1 MDDYENLKA
10 ICDEIDVLISKE
22 VTATSNEFMMWKNK
36 ASRFLAKKY
45 GDSSYELCEF
55 CKIKFDLDSSDNSA
69 VLNYLFSGRLQVE
82 KCQRSLLFVRSVFE
96 TYLKEMKNE
105 MCDEDIQL
113 QSNQYSKVFIVHGHN
128 GELREAVARLVEKQG
143 IQAIILNER
152 INHGTTII
160 QKLEKYGDVEA
171 AICLF
176 TADDIGKAKS
186 EPNDKKRAR
195 QNVVFEAGYFIGKL
209 GRDNVVI
216 VSEKGIEIPSDMEGI
231 VYTDTD
237 YWKLDILRELKA
249 IGYNIDLNKLMN

>member
-55 CKIKFDLDSSDNSA
+55 CKIKFDLDSSDNSS

-82 KCQRSLLFVRSVFE
+82 KCQRSLLFVKSVFE
-96 TYLKEMKNE
+96 TYLKEMENK
-105 MCDEDIQL
+105 MCDEDTQF

-128 GELREAVARLVEKQG
+128 EMLKQSVARLVEKQG
-143 IQAIILNER
+143 IQPIILDER
-152 INHGTTII
+152 VNLGKTII
-160 QKLEKYGDVEA
+160 AKFEKYSNVGA

-176 TADDIGKAKS
+176 TDDDIGKAKS

-209 GRDNVVI
+209 GREKVVI
-216 VSEKGIEIPSDMEGI
+216 VSEKDIELPSDMSGI
-231 VYTDTD
+231 VYIDTD
-237 YWKLDILRELKA
+237 SWEFKILQELKA
-249 IGYNIDLNKLMN
+249 IGYNIDLNKLIN